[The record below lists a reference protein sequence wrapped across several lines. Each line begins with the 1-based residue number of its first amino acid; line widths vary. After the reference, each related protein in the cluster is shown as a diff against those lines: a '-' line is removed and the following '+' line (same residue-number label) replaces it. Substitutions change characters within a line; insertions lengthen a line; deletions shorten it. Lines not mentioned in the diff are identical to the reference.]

1 MRYISLRNINVF
13 YDQKQVLESVN
24 LDINRTDFIG
34 VIGPNG
40 GGKTTLMKTILKQ
53 VTFSG
58 EVHYHIPNLRI
69 GYMPQLQDVDKSFP
83 ISVKDVVVSGLQ
95 SEKGVWG
102 RYGKDEYKRAETLLE
117 MAGINNLSN
126 RAIGELSG
134 GEFQRAMLCRAV
146 ISNPHILILDEP
158 TNFVDNRFEKEL
170 YELLKTL
177 NEQMAIVMVSH
188 DLGTITSYIK
198 TIVCVNRIVHHHHS
212 NKITPMQLDQ
222 YDCPIQL
229 IYHGDIPHTV
239 LEHH

>member
-53 VTFSG
+53 VPFSG
-58 EVHYHIPNLRI
+58 EVHYHISNLRI

-134 GEFQRAMLCRAV
+134 GEFQRAILCRAV
-146 ISNPHILILDEP
+146 ISNPHVLILDEP